1 MLLHIALELYVYSH
15 ISVSILVKETQKR
28 NAKQGIQ
35 TVKNEQG
42 TTVKWIGRHLFYYF
56 GTHIFLLN
64 RFYSYVIFLQ
74 LFLCP

>member
-1 MLLHIALELYVYSH
+1 MLLHIALKLYVYSH
-15 ISVSILVKETQKR
+15 ISGSILVKETQER

-56 GTHIFLLN
+56 GVLAMLHSLWDLSSLT
-64 RFYSYVIFLQ
+64 RD
-74 LFLCP
+74 